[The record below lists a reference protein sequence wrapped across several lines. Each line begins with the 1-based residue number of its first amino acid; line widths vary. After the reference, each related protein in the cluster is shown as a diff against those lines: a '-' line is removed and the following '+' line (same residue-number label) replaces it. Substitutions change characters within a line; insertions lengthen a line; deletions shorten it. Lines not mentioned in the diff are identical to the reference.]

1 MPLFVPPAFSERAPW
16 ELPVA
21 PDFSRKGDL
30 PTIILR
36 VMFLKV

>member
-1 MPLFVPPAFSERAPW
+1 MPPFVPPAFSEPAPW

-21 PDFSRKGDL
+21 PDFSRKDL